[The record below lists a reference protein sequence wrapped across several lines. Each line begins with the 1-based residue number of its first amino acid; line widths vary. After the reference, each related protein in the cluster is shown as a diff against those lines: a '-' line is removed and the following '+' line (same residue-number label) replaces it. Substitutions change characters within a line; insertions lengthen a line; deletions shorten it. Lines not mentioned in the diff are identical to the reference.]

1 MLKRMIFVLAAMVV
15 MSGFSAAQAGE
26 GDAIL
31 KILVKKGIITEQE
44 YNAIK
49 EELKAEPQKAQLKEE
64 IKKEVMDEVA
74 KKNEGDKKN
83 EEGLPEWTKKIKL
96 SGLLEGEYR
105 WKKYRDIS
113 DKNSDS
119 TSDLYLRRLELG
131 IEAELTDWIK
141 ANTVLNSEWIGDGV
155 NNGDEKITVDE
166 ATITL
171 QKEKFP
177 LYLVMGKRP
186 QPFGVFENHLITDPM
201 TQDAYETKKVGITA
215 GYTGPLG
222 LDVSATVYKGEE
234 QMDHL
239 VASGLFG
246 ATRDGATGDDVGS
259 FILSASISPVKDHL
273 KFFASYLSEPGR
285 GSRNDT
291 ASLGVSAG
299 IPGLKNLR
307 FDSEYMKALK
317 RERYSGFTEAFKE
330 GVFSITGSY
339 VFNTRERHEQ
349 IGGAEL
355 KEQKA
360 HVTEEPIEL
369 ALRYERFDDDELAE
383 KNSSWSA
390 KDRYS
395 VGARYSFFRD
405 EKKDV
410 TAYVGTEFRYT
421 NYRLHSSLTNT
432 RVDNNKEMFLK
443 LGLSF

>member
-1 MLKRMIFVLAAMVV
+1 MFRRMIFVLVMILV
-15 MSGFSAAQAGE
+15 MSGVSAAQAGE

-31 KILVKKGIITEQE
+31 KILLKKGVITEQE
-44 YNAIK
+44 YKAIK

-74 KKNEGDKKN
+74 KKKD
-83 EEGLPEWTKKIKL
+83 EGLPEWTKRIKL

-113 DKNSDS
+113 NKNSDS
-119 TSDLYLRRLELG
+119 TSDLYLRKLQLG
-131 IEAELTDWIK
+131 LEAELTDWIK
-141 ANTVLNSEWIGDGV
+141 ANTALNSEWIGDSV
-155 NNGDEKITVDE
+155 NNGDQKITVDE

-201 TQDAYETKKVGITA
+201 TQDAYETKKVGLTA

-239 VASGLFG
+239 VASGLFEV
-246 ATRDGATGDDVGS
+246 TRNSATGDDVGS
-259 FILSASISPVKDHL
+259 YILSASISPVEDHL
-273 KFFASYLSEPGR
+273 KFFVSYLSEPGR

-291 ASLGVSAG
+291 ASLGISAG

-307 FDSEYMKALK
+307 LDSEYMKALK
-317 RERYSGFTEAFKE
+317 RERYSGFNEAFKE

-339 VFNTRERHEQ
+339 VFSTRERHEK

-369 ALRYERFDDDELAE
+369 ALRFEHFDDDKLAE
-383 KNSSWSA
+383 KTSSWSA
-390 KDRYS
+390 KNRYS
-395 VGARYSFFRD
+395 LGARYSFYRD

-421 NYRLHSSLTNT
+421 DYRLHSSLTNI
-432 RVDNNKEMFLK
+432 RADNNKEMFLK

>member
-246 ATRDGATGDDVGS
+246 ATRDGATDDDVGS

-273 KFFASYLSEPGR
+273 K
-285 GSRNDT
+285 
-291 ASLGVSAG
+291 
-299 IPGLKNLR
+299 

-369 ALRYERFDDDELAE
+369 ALRFERFDDDELAE
-383 KNSSWSA
+383 KTSSWSA
-390 KDRYS
+390 KNRYS
-395 VGARYSFFRD
+395 LGARYSFYRD

>member
-1 MLKRMIFVLAAMVV
+1 MFRRMIFVLVMMLVV
-15 MSGFSAAQAGE
+15 SGVSAVQAGE

-31 KILVKKGIITEQE
+31 KILLKKGVITEQE
-44 YNAIK
+44 YKAIK
-49 EELKAEPQKAQLKEE
+49 EELKAEPQKTQLKEE

-74 KKNEGDKKN
+74 KKNEEAKKN
-83 EEGLPEWTKKIKL
+83 DEGLHEWTKRIKL

-119 TSDLYLRRLELG
+119 TSDLYIRRLELG
-131 IEAELTDWIK
+131 LDAELTDWIK
-141 ANTVLNSEWIGDGV
+141 ANTVLNSEWIGDSV
-155 NNGDEKITVDE
+155 NNGDEKITADQ

-171 QKEKFP
+171 QKEDFP
-177 LYLVMGKRP
+177 LYLVLGKRP
-186 QPFGVFENHLITDPM
+186 QPFGVFENHLVTDPM

-215 GYTGPLG
+215 GFTGPLD

-239 VASGLFG
+239 VASGLFEV
-246 ATRDGATGDDVGS
+246 TRDGATGNDVGS
-259 FILSASISPVKDHL
+259 YILSASVSPVKDHL
-273 KFFASYLSEPGR
+273 NFFLSYLSEPGR

-291 ASLGVSAG
+291 ASLGISAG

-307 FDSEYMKALK
+307 LDSEYMKALK
-317 RERYSGFTEAFKE
+317 RERYLGFNEAFKE
-330 GVFSITGSY
+330 GVFSLTGSY
-339 VFNTRERHEQ
+339 VFNTRERHEK

-360 HVTEEPIEL
+360 HVSEEPIEL
-369 ALRYERFDDDELAE
+369 ALRFEHFDDDGLAE
-383 KNSSWSA
+383 KTSSWSA
-390 KDRYS
+390 ENRYS
-395 VGARYSFFRD
+395 AGARYSFYHD

-421 NYRLHSSLTNT
+421 NYRLHSSVVNT
-432 RVDNNKEMFLK
+432 RADNNKELFLK

>member
-1 MLKRMIFVLAAMVV
+1 MLRRLVFVFVLMFA
-15 MSGFSAAQAGE
+15 MSGVSTAQAGD

-31 KILVKKGIITEQE
+31 KILLKKGVITEQE
-44 YNAIK
+44 YKALK
-49 EELKAEPQKAQLKEE
+49 EELKAEDEKKDVKVNTKIAEAIEYNKPKE
-64 IKKEVMDEVA
+64 KEDGWA
-74 KKNEGDKKN
+74 DKV
-83 EEGLPEWTKKIKL
+83 KL

-119 TSDLYLRRLELG
+119 TSDLYIRRLELG
-131 IEAELTDWIK
+131 LEAEITDWIK
-141 ANTVLNSEWIGDGV
+141 ANTVLNSEWIGDSV

-186 QPFGVFENHLITDPM
+186 QPLGVFENHLVTDPM
-201 TQDAYETKKVGITA
+201 TQDAYETKKVGVTA

-239 VASGLFG
+239 VGSGLFE
-246 ATRDGATGDDVGS
+246 ATRDGAAGDDVGS
-259 FILSASISPVKDHL
+259 YILSASISPVEDHL
-273 KFFASYLSEPGR
+273 KFFVSYLSEPGR
-285 GSRNDT
+285 GSRNST
-291 ASLGVSAG
+291 ASLGISAG
-299 IPGLKNLR
+299 IPGLKGFRL
-307 FDSEYMKALK
+307 DSEYMKALK
-317 RERYSGFTEAFKE
+317 RERYLGLNEAFKE

-339 VFNTRERHEQ
+339 VFNTRGRHEQ

-360 HVTEEPIEL
+360 HVKEEPIEL
-369 ALRYERFDDDELAE
+369 ALRFERFDDDELAE
-383 KNSSWSA
+383 KTSSWSA
-390 KDRYS
+390 KNRYS
-395 VGARYSFFRD
+395 AGVRYSFFHD

-421 NYRLHSSLTNT
+421 NYRLYGSLINT
-432 RVDNNKEMFLK
+432 RADNNKEMFLK